1 MVERKNIVTID
12 GPSGAGKSTI
22 SKLLAAKLHY
32 TYLDTGAMYR
42 AVGLQVERSGL
53 DLEAENGREA
63 AAMARTLVPDVI
75 IMDIGMPDLN
85 GVEATRQVKADN
97 PRVKVI
103 ALSMYADRG
112 YVLGI
117 LEAGASGYVLKTGA
131 YDELHRAVQAVA
143 QGKNYLSPDI
153 TQMVVDAQV
162 RAPSEGSTLAQPSLG
177 PREREIIQLLAEG
190 RTSPEIAR
198 RLHIS
203 TRTVETHRRNI
214 MKKLDLHSVA
224 ELTKY
229 AIREGLTSL
238 DS

>member
-1 MVERKNIVTID
+1 MSIRILLVDDHQIMRDGLRAILAEEETFEIV
-12 GPSGAGKSTI
+12 G
-22 SKLLAAKLHY
+22 
-32 TYLDTGAMYR
+32 
-42 AVGLQVERSGL
+42 
-53 DLEAENGREA
+53 EAENGREA
-63 AAMARTLVPDVI
+63 ARLARTLAPDVI

-85 GVEATRQVKADN
+85 GVEATHQVKAEN
-97 PRVKVI
+97 PGVKVI

-131 YDELHRAVQAVA
+131 YDELQRAVKAVT
-143 QGKNYLSPDI
+143 QGKDYLSPDI

-162 RAPSEGSTLAQPSLG
+162 HAPSQRGAPTRTDLG
-177 PREREIIQLLAEG
+177 PREREIVQLLAEG
-190 RTSPEIAR
+190 HTSPEIAR
-198 RLHIS
+198 RMHIS

-238 DS
+238 DR

>member
-1 MVERKNIVTID
+1 MSIRILLVDDHQIVRE
-12 GPSGAGKSTI
+12 G
-22 SKLLAAKLHY
+22 L
-32 TYLDTGAMYR
+32 R
-42 AVGLQVERSGL
+42 AILTAEESFQIVG
-53 DLEAENGREA
+53 EAENGRDA
-63 AAMARTLVPDVI
+63 AAMARTLVPDVV

-85 GVEATRQVKADN
+85 GVEATRQVKAEN
-97 PRVKVI
+97 SHVKVI

-131 YDELHRAVQAVA
+131 YDELHRAVKAVT
-143 QGKNYLSPDI
+143 QGKTYLSPDV

-162 RAPSEGSTLAQPSLG
+162 RSPSQDGTSAQTSLG
-177 PREREIIQLLAEG
+177 PREREIVQLLAEG
-190 RTSPEIAR
+190 HTSPQIAR
-198 RLHIS
+198 RMHIS

-229 AIREGLTSL
+229 AIRKGLTEL
-238 DS
+238 DR

>member
-1 MVERKNIVTID
+1 MSIRI
-12 GPSGAGKSTI
+12 
-22 SKLLAAKLHY
+22 LLADDHQIMRDGL
-32 TYLDTGAMYR
+32 R
-42 AVGLQVERSGL
+42 AILASEESFEIVG
-53 DLEAENGREA
+53 EAENGREA
-63 AAMARTLVPDVI
+63 VRLASELVPDVI

-85 GVEATRQVKADN
+85 GVEATRQIKADN
-97 PRVKVI
+97 AEIKVI

-131 YDELHRAVQAVA
+131 YDEVHRAVKAVA
-143 QGKNYLSPDI
+143 RGKEYLSPDI

-162 RAPSEGSTLAQPSLG
+162 RAPKQGGPSAQTSLG
-177 PREREIIQLLAEG
+177 PREREIVQLLAEG
-190 RTSPEIAR
+190 HTSPEIAK

-214 MKKLDLHSVA
+214 MRKLDLHSIA
-224 ELTKY
+224 DITKY

-238 DS
+238 ER

>member
-1 MVERKNIVTID
+1 MSIRI
-12 GPSGAGKSTI
+12 
-22 SKLLAAKLHY
+22 LLADDHRIMRDGL
-32 TYLDTGAMYR
+32 R
-42 AVGLQVERSGL
+42 AILASEENFEIVG
-53 DLEAENGREA
+53 EAENGREA
-63 AAMARTLVPDVI
+63 ARLARALVPDVV

-85 GVEATRQVKADN
+85 GVEATRQIKADN
-97 PRVKVI
+97 PGVKVI

-112 YVLGI
+112 YVLGM
-117 LEAGASGYVLKTGA
+117 LEAGAAGYVLKTGA
-131 YDELHRAVQAVA
+131 YDEVHRAVTAVS

-162 RAPSEGSTLAQPSLG
+162 RVPSKHGPSAQMELG
-177 PREREIIQLLAEG
+177 PREREIVQLLAEG
-190 RTSPEIAR
+190 HTSPEIAK

-224 ELTKY
+224 DITKY

-238 DS
+238 ER

>member
-1 MVERKNIVTID
+1 MSIRI
-12 GPSGAGKSTI
+12 
-22 SKLLAAKLHY
+22 LLADDHQIMRDGL
-32 TYLDTGAMYR
+32 R
-42 AVGLQVERSGL
+42 AILASEESFEIVG
-53 DLEAENGREA
+53 EAENGREA
-63 AAMARTLVPDVI
+63 AALARTLVPDVI

-85 GVEATRQVKADN
+85 GVEATRQIKADN
-97 PRVKVI
+97 PGVKVI

-131 YDELHRAVQAVA
+131 YDEVHRAVKAVA
-143 QGKNYLSPDI
+143 QGKKYLSPDI

-162 RAPSEGSTLAQPSLG
+162 RAPSQRGPSAQTSLG
-177 PREREIIQLLAEG
+177 PREREIVQLLAEG
-190 RTSPEIAR
+190 HTSPEIAK

-224 ELTKY
+224 DITKY

-238 DS
+238 ER

>member
-1 MVERKNIVTID
+1 MSIRI
-12 GPSGAGKSTI
+12 
-22 SKLLAAKLHY
+22 LLADDHQIMRDGL
-32 TYLDTGAMYR
+32 R
-42 AVGLQVERSGL
+42 AILASEPSFEIVG
-53 DLEAENGREA
+53 EAENGREA
-63 AAMARTLVPDVI
+63 AELCRELVPDVV

-85 GVEATRQVKADN
+85 GVEATRQIKADN
-97 PRVKVI
+97 PEVKVI

-131 YDELHRAVQAVA
+131 YDEVHRAVKAVTR
-143 QGKNYLSPDI
+143 GNDFLSPDI
-153 TQMVVDAQV
+153 TQIVIDAQV
-162 RAPSEGSTLAQPSLG
+162 RSPSERGTSAQTSLG
-177 PREREIIQLLAEG
+177 PREREIVQLLAEG
-190 RTSPEIAR
+190 RTSPEIAK

-224 ELTKY
+224 DITKY

-238 DS
+238 DR